1 MKGAPAGEYVVQ
13 INPGGEYGGGQT
25 VVDYPGPGG
34 NYHQSWTINPPGD
47 SSVAL
52 NMVQKWLRQAQLATT
67 SIYADAE

>member
-1 MKGAPAGEYVVQ
+1 MEEGKRWSTTRDRVATIIRV
-13 INPGGEYGGGQT
+13 
-25 VVDYPGPGG
+25 GP
-34 NYHQSWTINPPGD
+34 SINPPGD